1 MLLKKPPPAPR
12 THNWKRAAFGPRRY
26 GVRPGPF
33 MRKTGNEGKER
44 GLIPIMT
51 GVSQTGPRPRPR
63 GRREGKK
70 LLLRP
75 APPVVPRSG
84 RRSHVRRRSVS
95 AERLVIANHMLKI
108 PQPLPDVKAKCK
120 NFLRFLKIPRKPLG
134 FPRMARRKPDAAG
147 RNRAMAARIRY
158 FAWEQNAGRALF
170 CFPAGLLRRSP
181 HASGVCFGR
190 SFHLRR
196 PGKRSPARAVPVQK
210 SSAQSAHVSPMRRPK
225 NVVPRQRPFPL
236 GSKAQPMPPRPSPA
250 QKGTV
255 RFCARSLWDA

>member
-1 MLLKKPPPAPR
+1 M
-12 THNWKRAAFGPRRY
+12 
-26 GVRPGPF
+26 
-33 MRKTGNEGKER
+33 
-44 GLIPIMT
+44 
-51 GVSQTGPRPRPR
+51 Q
-63 GRREGKK
+63 
-70 LLLRP
+70 
-75 APPVVPRSG
+75 
-84 RRSHVRRRSVS
+84 
-95 AERLVIANHMLKI
+95 
-108 PQPLPDVKAKCK
+108 

-158 FAWEQNAGRALF
+158 FAWEQNAGRALS

-236 GSKAQPMPPRPSPA
+236 GSKAQPMPPQPSPA
-250 QKGTV
+250 QKGTARLHARSPRCV
-255 RFCARSLWDA
+255 SGHCARSIRQTMAEICPRVMVLAGLKVLVPLEK